1 MKKIYINNL
10 NLFKSM
16 KSKSALKN
24 ILKFSLGIG
33 LLIPFFRNEP
43 AKAYLTPCADSG
55 TVADLSG
62 EANPCFLTPETLKVT
77 FYEVG
82 FCTSDPLATGTFVNT
97 SCEKSWENS
106 SGFESDIGLKRFETM
121 DGKTFRVP
129 NGTFTHS
136 YAIMSNVWKLKGQ
149 YKLTHDGGTTYYTNS
164 TNGLVTTSE
173 ADYGEW
179 TDDIENMEGQEGTNL
194 CYDFSATSSGATVKA
209 VLTDSNFITATNTST
224 CQSATR
230 LIGTV
235 QLSSPVVMDD
245 SVKGYRLNWKITNM
259 GIGLNDNGNGDNLPV
274 DWRGGPFF
282 SEFSLI
288 K

>member
-149 YKLTHDGGTTYYTNS
+149 YNNEK
-164 TNGLVTTSE
+164 
-173 ADYGEW
+173 
-179 TDDIENMEGQEGTNL
+179 
-194 CYDFSATSSGATVKA
+194 
-209 VLTDSNFITATNTST
+209 SNNT
-224 CQSATR
+224 
-230 LIGTV
+230 
-235 QLSSPVVMDD
+235 
-245 SVKGYRLNWKITNM
+245 KN
-259 GIGLNDNGNGDNLPV
+259 
-274 DWRGGPFF
+274 F
-282 SEFSLI
+282 
-288 K
+288 